1 MSWRRRLA
9 APMVGLWRNGE
20 TRVKLEEN
28 VRGSDVFAIQSM
40 SAPVDHHLMELLLI
54 IDALRRASAARIT
67 AVIPY
72 FAYAKQEKK
81 TSGREPISAKLVAN
95 LLTTAG
101 ANRILTMDLHSPA
114 IEGFFDIPVDH
125 LRAAPILARHI
136 NRQGLRDLAV
146 VSPDAGGVARAEE
159 LRGRTG
165 GSLAI
170 ISKRHPGPDVSEALE
185 MVGDVCGKPAV
196 IVDDMISTGGTLAL
210 AAELLKERG
219 ASPIYAAATHGI
231 FAQEGLEL
239 DPSVALG
246 QGPGYGHASLARQR
260 PDRQDRDRLG
270 GSVAGRGGHPYP
282 QRPQYQRPLHLR
294 RACGGSAGGI
304 GPVSGDSWTLIAIA
318 VVALLVMAGAA
329 TVEASAGLISRQRFR
344 QAASGPSR
352 ERSVQTLARSPPL
365 ARLRAAAGAGDR
377 HRAGREPDHLRHHA
391 GGRPG
396 TGGDCRRRG
405 QRALPASSVR
415 LFRARWRARD
425 RAPPPERC

>member
-1 MSWRRRLA
+1 VDGRLQIFA
-9 APMVGLWRNGE
+9 GTSHPLLARHMMTELEAPLGRAVVGTWKNGE

-40 SAPVDHHLMELLLI
+40 SDPVNNHLVELLLI
-54 IDALRRASAARIT
+54 VDALRRASAARIT

-101 ANRILTMDLHSPA
+101 ADRILTMDLHSPA

-136 NRQGLRDLAV
+136 NRQGLQDLVV
-146 VSPDAGGVARAEE
+146 VSPDAGGVARAED

-185 MVGDVCGKPAV
+185 MVGDVDGKPAV

-210 AAELLKERG
+210 AAELLRERG

-239 DPSVALG
+239 ID
-246 QGPGYGHASLARQR
+246 
-260 PDRQDRDRLG
+260 
-270 GSVAGRGGHPYP
+270 
-282 QRPQYQRPLHLR
+282 
-294 RACGGSAGGI
+294 
-304 GPVSGDSWTLIAIA
+304 
-318 VVALLVMAGAA
+318 
-329 TVEASAGLISRQRFR
+329 
-344 QAASGPSR
+344 
-352 ERSVQTLARSPPL
+352 RSPIDKVLVTDTLPL
-365 ARLRAAAGAGDR
+365 PQDGPTDKIEVVTVAPLLAEAVTRIHKDLSIS
-377 HRAGREPDHLRHHA
+377 
-391 GGRPG
+391 
-396 TGGDCRRRG
+396 
-405 QRALPASSVR
+405 AL
-415 LFRARWRARD
+415 FT
-425 RAPPPERC
+425 

>member
-1 MSWRRRLA
+1 MDGRLQVFTGTSHPQLA
-9 APMVGLWRNGE
+9 KNIMAELEAPIGRAEVGTWKNGE
-20 TRVKLEEN
+20 TRVKLDEN

-40 SAPVDHHLMELLLI
+40 SDPVNNHLVELLLI
-54 IDALRRASAARIT
+54 VDALRRASAARIT

-101 ANRILTMDLHSPA
+101 ADRILTMDLHSPA

-136 NRQGLRDLAV
+136 NRQSLKDLVV

-185 MVGDVCGKPAV
+185 IVGDVDGRPAV

-210 AAELLKERG
+210 AAALLKDRG

-231 FAQEGLEL
+231 FAQDGLEL
-239 DPSVALG
+239 IAESPLDKVLVTNTLPLPAGGPIDRIEVVSVAPL
-246 QGPGYGHASLARQR
+246 LAEAITRIHK
-260 PDRQDRDRLG
+260 DL
-270 GSVAGRGGHPYP
+270 SI
-282 QRPQYQRPLHLR
+282 
-294 RACGGSAGGI
+294 SA
-304 GPVSGDSWTLIAIA
+304 
-318 VVALLVMAGAA
+318 
-329 TVEASAGLISRQRFR
+329 
-344 QAASGPSR
+344 
-352 ERSVQTLARSPPL
+352 
-365 ARLRAAAGAGDR
+365 
-377 HRAGREPDHLRHHA
+377 
-391 GGRPG
+391 
-396 TGGDCRRRG
+396 
-405 QRALPASSVR
+405 
-415 LFRARWRARD
+415 LFT
-425 RAPPPERC
+425 

>member
-1 MSWRRRLA
+1 MDGRLQVFTGTSHPRLA
-9 APMVGLWRNGE
+9 KAMMAELEAPVGRAVVGTWKNGE

-28 VRGSDVFAIQSM
+28 VRGSDVFVIQSM
-40 SAPVDHHLMELLLI
+40 SDPVNNHLVELLLI
-54 IDALRRASAARIT
+54 VDALRRASAARIT

-101 ANRILTMDLHSPA
+101 VDRILTMDLHSPA

-136 NRQGLRDLAV
+136 NRQGLKDLVV

-185 MVGDVCGKPAV
+185 MVGDVAGKPAV

-231 FAQEGLEL
+231 FAQDGLEL
-239 DPSVALG
+239 IGQSPLDKVLVTDTLPLPEDGPTDRIEVVSVAPL
-246 QGPGYGHASLARQR
+246 LAEAVTRIHK
-260 PDRQDRDRLG
+260 DL
-270 GSVAGRGGHPYP
+270 SI
-282 QRPQYQRPLHLR
+282 
-294 RACGGSAGGI
+294 SA
-304 GPVSGDSWTLIAIA
+304 
-318 VVALLVMAGAA
+318 
-329 TVEASAGLISRQRFR
+329 
-344 QAASGPSR
+344 
-352 ERSVQTLARSPPL
+352 
-365 ARLRAAAGAGDR
+365 
-377 HRAGREPDHLRHHA
+377 
-391 GGRPG
+391 
-396 TGGDCRRRG
+396 
-405 QRALPASSVR
+405 
-415 LFRARWRARD
+415 LFT
-425 RAPPPERC
+425 